1 MRLCVFIQIDHG
13 KVGFVALSGASYRD
27 NKFDRSFRQ
36 PKLKGIRMKMKLH
49 WQILIGLA
57 AGVAFGIFAALN
69 QMGDFTHDWVTPF
82 GTLFVNLLKLIAM
95 PLVFASLVTGI
106 ASLADVSK
114 LSRMGGRTIGIYLLT
129 TVISITI
136 GLVVVNVLEPG
147 KSLPPEVSADLQA
160 SYVGELEG
168 RADTIEQ
175 VRDRGP
181 LQPMVDI
188 VPQNIVAALSQNIR
202 MLQVVFFALF
212 FGVCLVLVPNEN
224 TNVIKSFIQGM
235 NDVIIKMVDLIMYI
249 APVGV
254 FALIAGTITAVA
266 GDSIE
271 TVLSLLS
278 SLGFYTLTVIFGL
291 LLHVL
296 LVYSTFV
303 HFFTRFS
310 LKEFFTGIAP
320 AQLLAFSTSS
330 SAATLPVTMECVED
344 NLGVKNEVAAF
355 VLPLG
360 ATINLD
366 GTALYQAVATVFI
379 AQALGMELDLVAQL
393 TIVLTALLASIGTAP
408 APAAGIIMLVIVLE
422 SVGVPS
428 SGIALI
434 LGVDRILDMVRTA
447 TNVTGDSAVTVLV
460 DSAEKKWE
468 AKAALLQ
475 TKAGHD

>member
-1 MRLCVFIQIDHG
+1 
-13 KVGFVALSGASYRD
+13 
-27 NKFDRSFRQ
+27 
-36 PKLKGIRMKMKLH
+36 MKMKLH
-49 WQILIGLA
+49 WQILIGLS
-57 AGVAFGIFAALN
+57 AGVAYGIFAAINGL
-69 QMGDFTHDWVTPF
+69 GGFTADWVTPF

-114 LSRMGGRTIGIYLLT
+114 LSRMGGRTIAVYLMT
-129 TVISITI
+129 TVVSITI
-136 GLVVVNVLEPG
+136 GLVLVNLLEPG

-160 SYVGELEG
+160 SYVDQIEG
-168 RADTIEQ
+168 RSDTIEK
-175 VRDRGP
+175 VKARGP

-188 VPQNIVAALSQNIR
+188 VPQNIVAALSENIR

-212 FGVCLVLVPNEN
+212 FGVCLILTPNEN
-224 TNVIKSFIQGM
+224 TRTIKSFIQGM
-235 NDVIIKMVDLIMYI
+235 NDIIIKMVDLIMYI

-266 GDSIE
+266 GDNIQS
-271 TVLSLLS
+271 VLSLLS
-278 SLGFYTLTVIFGL
+278 SLGFYTLVVLLGL
-291 LLHVL
+291 ALHVL

-310 LKEFFTGIAP
+310 LKEFFTAISP

-344 NLGVKNEVAAF
+344 NLGVKNEVASF

-379 AQALGMELDLVAQL
+379 AQALGMELNLAAQL

-408 APAAGIIMLVIVLE
+408 VPAAGIIMLVIVLE

-434 LGVDRILDMVRTA
+434 LGVDRILDMARTA
-447 TNVTGDSAVTVLV
+447 TNVTGDCAVTVLV
-460 DSAEKKWE
+460 DAAENKWAEKN
-468 AKAALLQ
+468 ALQ
-475 TKAGHD
+475 TADGQS

>member
-1 MRLCVFIQIDHG
+1 
-13 KVGFVALSGASYRD
+13 
-27 NKFDRSFRQ
+27 
-36 PKLKGIRMKMKLH
+36 
-49 WQILIGLA
+49 
-57 AGVAFGIFAALN
+57 
-69 QMGDFTHDWVTPF
+69 
-82 GTLFVNLLKLIAM
+82 
-95 PLVFASLVTGI
+95 
-106 ASLADVSK
+106 
-114 LSRMGGRTIGIYLLT
+114 
-129 TVISITI
+129 
-136 GLVVVNVLEPG
+136 
-147 KSLPPEVSADLQA
+147 
-160 SYVGELEG
+160 
-168 RADTIEQ
+168 
-175 VRDRGP
+175 
-181 LQPMVDI
+181 
-188 VPQNIVAALSQNIR
+188 
-202 MLQVVFFALF
+202 
-212 FGVCLVLVPNEN
+212 
-224 TNVIKSFIQGM
+224 
-235 NDVIIKMVDLIMYI
+235 VDLIMYI

-266 GDSIE
+266 GDNIE

-278 SLGFYTLTVIFGL
+278 SLGFYTLVVIFGL
-291 LLHVL
+291 ILHVL

-310 LKEFFTGIAP
+310 LKEFFVGIAP

-344 NLGVKNEVAAF
+344 NLGVKNEVASF

-379 AQALGMELDLVAQL
+379 AQALGMELDLAAQL

-408 APAAGIIMLVIVLE
+408 VPAAGIIMLVIVLE

-434 LGVDRILDMVRTA
+434 LGVDRILDMMRTA

-475 TKAGHD
+475 TKSVHD

>member
-1 MRLCVFIQIDHG
+1 
-13 KVGFVALSGASYRD
+13 
-27 NKFDRSFRQ
+27 
-36 PKLKGIRMKMKLH
+36 MKMKLH
-49 WQILIGLA
+49 WQILTGLV
-57 AGVAFGIFAALN
+57 AGMLFGVFAALN
-69 QMGDFTHDWVTPF
+69 QLGGFTDDWVTPF

-95 PLVFASLVTGI
+95 PLVFASLVTGV

-114 LSRMGGRTIGIYLLT
+114 LSRMGGRTIGIYLMT

-136 GLVVVNVLEPG
+136 GLVLVNLLEPG
-147 KSLPPEVSADLQA
+147 KSIPREVSADLQLA
-160 SYVGELEG
+160 YVDQVEG
-168 RADTIEQ
+168 RAETIEK
-175 VRDRGP
+175 VRERGP

-212 FGVCLVLVPNEN
+212 FGVCLILAPSEHTSVV
-224 TNVIKSFIQGM
+224 KSFIQGM
-235 NDVIIKMVDLIMYI
+235 NDIIIKMVDLIMVI

-266 GDSIE
+266 GDNIE
-271 TVLSLLS
+271 TVLNLLG
-278 SLGFYTLTVIFGL
+278 SLGFYTLVVIFGL

-296 LVYSTFV
+296 LVYCSFV

-310 LKEFFTGIAP
+310 LKQFFTGIAP

-330 SAATLPVTMECVED
+330 SAATLPVTMECVEE
-344 NLGVKNEVAAF
+344 NLGVKNEVASF

-379 AQALGMELDLVAQL
+379 AQALGMELNLAAQL

-408 APAAGIIMLVIVLE
+408 VPAAGIIMLVIVLE

-447 TNVTGDSAVTVLV
+447 TNVTGDAAVTVLI
-460 DSAEKKWE
+460 DSAEKKWAE
-468 AKAALLQ
+468 KEALLQ
-475 TKAGHD
+475 SGSG

>member
-1 MRLCVFIQIDHG
+1 
-13 KVGFVALSGASYRD
+13 
-27 NKFDRSFRQ
+27 
-36 PKLKGIRMKMKLH
+36 
-49 WQILIGLA
+49 LIGLA

-69 QMGDFTHDWVTPF
+69 QLGDFTHDWVTPF

-147 KSLPPEVSADLQA
+147 KSLPPEVSANLQA
-160 SYVGELEG
+160 SYAGEMEG
-168 RADTIEQ
+168 REDTIEE

-271 TVLSLLS
+271 TVLSLLG
-278 SLGFYTLTVIFGL
+278 SLGFYTLVVILGL
-291 LLHVL
+291 FLHVL

-310 LKEFFTGIAP
+310 LKEFYTGIAP

-330 SAATLPVTMECVED
+330 SAATLPVTMECVEE

-408 APAAGIIMLVIVLE
+408 VPAAGIIMLVIVLE

-475 TKAGHD
+475 TESGHD

>member
-1 MRLCVFIQIDHG
+1 
-13 KVGFVALSGASYRD
+13 
-27 NKFDRSFRQ
+27 
-36 PKLKGIRMKMKLH
+36 
-49 WQILIGLA
+49 LIGLA

-69 QMGDFTHDWVTPF
+69 QLGDFTHDWVTPF

-160 SYVGELEG
+160 SYAGEMEG
-168 RADTIEQ
+168 RADTIDQ

-188 VPQNIVAALSQNIR
+188 VPQNIVSALSQNIR

-271 TVLSLLS
+271 TVLSLLG
-278 SLGFYTLTVIFGL
+278 SLGFYTLVVILGL
-291 LLHVL
+291 FLHVL

-310 LKEFFTGIAP
+310 LKEFYTGIAP

-408 APAAGIIMLVIVLE
+408 VPAAGIIMLVIVLE

-475 TKAGHD
+475 TKSGHD

>member
-1 MRLCVFIQIDHG
+1 
-13 KVGFVALSGASYRD
+13 
-27 NKFDRSFRQ
+27 
-36 PKLKGIRMKMKLH
+36 MKMKLH
-49 WQILIGLA
+49 WQIIIGLV
-57 AGVAFGIFAALN
+57 AGAAFGIFAAVN
-69 QMGDFTHDWVTPF
+69 QLGDFTSDWVTPF

-136 GLVVVNVLEPG
+136 GLLVVNLLEPG
-147 KSLPPEVSADLQA
+147 KSIPPEVSADLQA
-160 SYVGELEG
+160 SYVDQIEG
-168 RADTIEQ
+168 RADTIDQ
-175 VRDRGP
+175 VRQRGP
-181 LQPMVDI
+181 LQAMVDI

-212 FGVCLVLVPNEN
+212 FGVCLILAPNED
-224 TNVIKSFIQGM
+224 TRTVKSFIRGM

-249 APVGV
+249 APIGV

-266 GDSIE
+266 GDNIE

-278 SLGFYTLTVIFGL
+278 SLGFYTLVVIFGL

-296 LVYSTFV
+296 LVYCTFV
-303 HFFTRFS
+303 YFFTPFS
-310 LKEFFTGIAP
+310 LKQFFAGIAP

-330 SAATLPVTMECVED
+330 SAATLPVTMECVEE
-344 NLGVKNEVAAF
+344 NLGVKNEVASF

-379 AQALGMELDLVAQL
+379 AQALGMELNLAAQL

-408 APAAGIIMLVIVLE
+408 VPAAGIIMLVIVLE

-447 TNVTGDSAVTVLV
+447 TNVTGDSAVTVLI
-460 DSAEKKWE
+460 DSAEKKWA
-468 AKAALLQ
+468 AKASLLQ
-475 TKAGHD
+475 TDTAQG

>member
-1 MRLCVFIQIDHG
+1 
-13 KVGFVALSGASYRD
+13 
-27 NKFDRSFRQ
+27 
-36 PKLKGIRMKMKLH
+36 MKMKLH

-57 AGVAFGIFAALN
+57 GGALFGIFAAVNHLS
-69 QMGDFTHDWVTPF
+69 GFTHDWIAPF

-95 PLVFASLVTGI
+95 PLVFASLVTGV

-129 TVISITI
+129 TVFSITI
-136 GLVVVNVLEPG
+136 GLVVVNVLQPG
-147 KSLPPEVSADLQA
+147 KSIPPQVSADLQA
-160 SYVGELEG
+160 SYVEEIEG

-175 VRDRGP
+175 VKERGP
-181 LQPMVDI
+181 LQPLVDI
-188 VPQNIVAALSQNIR
+188 VPQNIVAALGQNVR

-212 FGVCLVLVPNEN
+212 FGVSLILIPNEH
-224 TNVIKSFIQGM
+224 TRRVKSLIKGL
-235 NDVIIKMVDLIMYI
+235 NDIIIKMVDLIMYV
-249 APVGV
+249 APIGV

-266 GDSIE
+266 GDNIV
-271 TVLSLLS
+271 TVLSLLR
-278 SLGFYTLTVIFGL
+278 SLGFYTLVVILGL
-291 LLHVL
+291 LIHVL
-296 LVYSTFV
+296 LVYGTIV

-310 LKEFFTGIAP
+310 LRQFFVGIAP

-330 SAATLPVTMECVED
+330 SAATLPVTMECVEE
-344 NLGVKNEVAAF
+344 NLGVKNEVASF

-366 GTALYQAVATVFI
+366 GTALYQGVATVFI
-379 AQALGMELDLVAQL
+379 AQALGMDLNLAAQL

-408 APAAGIIMLVIVLE
+408 VPAAGIVMLVIVLE

-447 TNVTGDSAVTVLV
+447 TNVTGDCAVAVLV
-460 DSAEKKWE
+460 DDAEKRAA
-468 AKAALLQ
+468 AKAA
-475 TKAGHD
+475 

>member
-1 MRLCVFIQIDHG
+1 
-13 KVGFVALSGASYRD
+13 
-27 NKFDRSFRQ
+27 
-36 PKLKGIRMKMKLH
+36 MKMKLH

-69 QMGDFTHDWVTPF
+69 QLGDFTHDWVTPF

-147 KSLPPEVSADLQA
+147 KSLPREVSADLQA
-160 SYVGELEG
+160 SYAGEMEG

-271 TVLSLLS
+271 TVLSLLG
-278 SLGFYTLTVIFGL
+278 SLGFYTLVVILGL
-291 LLHVL
+291 FLHVL

-310 LKEFFTGIAP
+310 LKEFYTGIAP

-408 APAAGIIMLVIVLE
+408 VPAAGIIMLVIVLE

-475 TKAGHD
+475 TKSGHD

>member
-1 MRLCVFIQIDHG
+1 
-13 KVGFVALSGASYRD
+13 
-27 NKFDRSFRQ
+27 
-36 PKLKGIRMKMKLH
+36 MKLH
-49 WQILIGLA
+49 WKIIIGLI
-57 AGVAFGIFAALN
+57 AGTLFGIFAAVN
-69 QMGDFTHDWVTPF
+69 QLSGFTNDWVTPF

-95 PLVFASLVTGI
+95 PLVFASLVTGV

-114 LSRMGGRTIGIYLLT
+114 LSRMGGRTIGVYLMT

-136 GLVVVNVLEPG
+136 GLVVVNWLEPG
-147 KSLPPEVSADLQA
+147 KSIPPEVSADLQA
-160 SYVGELEG
+160 SYAGQVEG

-175 VRDRGP
+175 VKSRGP

-202 MLQVVFFALF
+202 MLQVVFLALF
-212 FGVCLVLVPNEN
+212 FGVCLILAPNEN
-224 TNVIKSFIQGM
+224 TRTVKSFIQGM
-235 NDVIIKMVDLIMYI
+235 NDIIIKMVDLIMYL

-266 GDSIE
+266 GDNID

-278 SLGFYTLTVIFGL
+278 SLGFYTLVVIFGL
-291 LLHVL
+291 ALHVL
-296 LVYSTFV
+296 LVYCTFV
-303 HFFTRFS
+303 HFFTPFTLKQFFS
-310 LKEFFTGIAP
+310 GIAP

-330 SAATLPVTMECVED
+330 SAATLPVTMECVEE
-344 NLGVKNEVAAF
+344 NLGVKNEVASF

-379 AQALGMELDLVAQL
+379 AQALGMDLNLTAQL

-408 APAAGIIMLVIVLE
+408 VPAAGIIMLVIVLE

-447 TNVTGDSAVTVLV
+447 TNVTGDCAVTILV
-460 DSAEKKWE
+460 DTAEKKVA
-468 AKAALLQ
+468 AKAAVQ
-475 TKAGHD
+475 PT

>member
-1 MRLCVFIQIDHG
+1 M
-13 KVGFVALSGASYRD
+13 ALFAD
-27 NKFDRSFRQ
+27 VVDRSNQ
-36 PKLKGIRMKMKLH
+36 KVQKMKMKLH
-49 WQILIGLA
+49 WKIIIGLV
-57 AGVAFGIFAALN
+57 AGVFFGIFAAVN
-69 QMGDFTHDWVTPF
+69 QLGDFTSDWITPF

-95 PLVFASLVTGI
+95 PLVFASLVTGV
-106 ASLADVSK
+106 ASLADVKK

-129 TVISITI
+129 TVVSITI
-136 GLVVVNVLEPG
+136 GLLLVNLLEPG
-147 KSLPPEVSADLQA
+147 KSIPPEVSANLQA
-160 SYVGELEG
+160 SFVGEMEG

-175 VRDRGP
+175 VRQRGP

-212 FGVCLVLVPNEN
+212 FGVSLVLVQNEA
-224 TNVIKSFIQGM
+224 TRTVKTLIKGM
-235 NDVIIKMVDLIMYI
+235 NDIIIKMVDLIMYI
-249 APVGV
+249 APIGV

-266 GDSIE
+266 GDNIE

-278 SLGFYTLTVIFGL
+278 SLGFYTLVVIFGL
-291 LLHVL
+291 FLHVII
-296 LVYSTFV
+296 VYSSIV
-303 HFFTRFS
+303 HFLTPYS
-310 LKEFFTGIAP
+310 LKEFYTGIAP

-330 SAATLPVTMECVED
+330 SAATLPVTMECAVD
-344 NLGVKNEVAAF
+344 NLGVKKEVAAF

-379 AQALGMELDLVAQL
+379 AQALGMELNLAAQL

-408 APAAGIIMLVIVLE
+408 VPAAGIIMLVIVLE

-447 TNVTGDSAVTVLV
+447 TNVTGDSAVTILI
-460 DSAEKKWE
+460 DSAEKKIA
-468 AKAALLQ
+468 AKSSQLQ
-475 TKAGHD
+475 VESNQN

>member
-1 MRLCVFIQIDHG
+1 M
-13 KVGFVALSGASYRD
+13 
-27 NKFDRSFRQ
+27 
-36 PKLKGIRMKMKLH
+36 KLKLH
-49 WQILIGLA
+49 WQIIIGLV
-57 AGVAFGIFAALN
+57 AGGVFGIFAAVN
-69 QMGDFTHDWVTPF
+69 QLGDFTSDWVTPF

-95 PLVFASLVTGI
+95 PLVFASLVTGV
-106 ASLADVSK
+106 ASLADVKK

-129 TVISITI
+129 TVVSITI
-136 GLVVVNVLEPG
+136 GLVVVNLLEPG
-147 KSLPPEVSADLQA
+147 KSIPPEVSADLQA
-160 SYVGELEG
+160 SYVDQIEG
-168 RADTIEQ
+168 RADTIDQ
-175 VRDRGP
+175 VRERGP
-181 LQPMVDI
+181 LQAMVDI

-212 FGVCLVLVPNEN
+212 FGVCLVLAPNEN
-224 TNVIKSFIQGM
+224 TRTVKSFIQGM
-235 NDVIIKMVDLIMYI
+235 NDIIIKMVDLIMYI

-266 GDSIE
+266 GDNIE

-278 SLGFYTLTVIFGL
+278 SLGFYTLVVIFGL

-296 LVYSTFV
+296 IVYTSIVKFLTP
-303 HFFTRFS
+303 FT
-310 LKEFFTGIAP
+310 LKEFYTGIAP

-330 SAATLPVTMECVED
+330 SAATLPVTMECVEE
-344 NLGVKNEVAAF
+344 NLGVKSEVASF

-379 AQALGMELDLVAQL
+379 AQALGMELDLAAQL

-408 APAAGIIMLVIVLE
+408 VPAAGIIMLVIVLE

-447 TNVTGDSAVTVLV
+447 TNVTGDSAVTILI
-460 DSAEKKWE
+460 DTSEKKV
-468 AKAALLQ
+468 AARANQLQ
-475 TKAGHD
+475 TESGQA

>member
-1 MRLCVFIQIDHG
+1 
-13 KVGFVALSGASYRD
+13 
-27 NKFDRSFRQ
+27 
-36 PKLKGIRMKMKLH
+36 MKMKLH
-49 WQILIGLA
+49 WKIIIGLLS
-57 AGVAFGIFAALN
+57 GVVFGIFAALN
-69 QMGDFTHDWVTPF
+69 QLGDFTSDWVTPF

-95 PLVFASLVTGI
+95 PLVFASLVTGV

-129 TVISITI
+129 TVVSISI
-136 GLVVVNVLEPG
+136 GLLVVNTLQPG
-147 KSLPPEVSADLQA
+147 KSIPPEVSADLQA
-160 SYVGELEG
+160 SYVEQIEG
-168 RADTIEQ
+168 RSETIDQ
-175 VRDRGP
+175 VRERGP

-212 FGVCLVLVPNEN
+212 FGVCLVLAPNEH
-224 TNVIKSFIQGM
+224 TRTVKSFIQGM

-266 GDSIE
+266 GDNIE

-278 SLGFYTLTVIFGL
+278 SLGFYTLVVVLGL
-291 LLHVL
+291 FLHVL

-303 HFFTRFS
+303 HFFTPFS
-310 LKEFFTGIAP
+310 LREFFSGIAP

-344 NLGVKNEVAAF
+344 NLGVKNEVASF

-379 AQALGMELDLVAQL
+379 AQALGMELNLAAQL

-408 APAAGIIMLVIVLE
+408 VPAAGIIMLVIVLE

-447 TNVTGDSAVTVLV
+447 TNVTGDAAVTVLV
-460 DSAEKKWE
+460 DTAEKKVAARE
-468 AKAALLQ
+468 A
-475 TKAGHD
+475 TVRSG

>member
-1 MRLCVFIQIDHG
+1 
-13 KVGFVALSGASYRD
+13 
-27 NKFDRSFRQ
+27 
-36 PKLKGIRMKMKLH
+36 MKMKLH

-69 QMGDFTHDWVTPF
+69 QLGDFTHDWVTPF

-160 SYVGELEG
+160 SYVGEIEG

-175 VRDRGP
+175 VRERGP

-188 VPQNIVAALSQNIR
+188 VPQNIVAALSANIR

-266 GDSIE
+266 GDNIQ

-278 SLGFYTLTVIFGL
+278 SLGFYTMVVILGL
-291 LLHVL
+291 ALHVL
-296 LVYSTFV
+296 LVYCTFV
-303 HFFTRFS
+303 RFFTRFT
-310 LKEFFTGIAP
+310 LKEFFVGIAP

-344 NLGVKNEVAAF
+344 NLGVKNEVASF

-379 AQALGMELDLVAQL
+379 AQALGMELDLAAQL

-408 APAAGIIMLVIVLE
+408 VPAAGIIMLVIVLE

-475 TKAGHD
+475 TKSGHN

>member
-1 MRLCVFIQIDHG
+1 M
-13 KVGFVALSGASYRD
+13 
-27 NKFDRSFRQ
+27 
-36 PKLKGIRMKMKLH
+36 KLKLH
-49 WQILIGLA
+49 WQIIIGLV
-57 AGVAFGIFAALN
+57 AGAFFGIFAAVYQL
-69 QMGDFTHDWVTPF
+69 GDFTSDWVTPF

-106 ASLADVSK
+106 ASLADVRK
-114 LSRMGGRTIGIYLLT
+114 LSRMGGRTIGIYMLT
-129 TVISITI
+129 TVVSITI
-136 GLVVVNVLEPG
+136 GLLVVNLLKPG
-147 KSLPPEVSADLQA
+147 ESIPPEVSADLQA
-160 SYVGELEG
+160 SYVGEIEG

-175 VRDRGP
+175 VRERGP

-212 FGVCLVLVPNEN
+212 FGVCLVLAPNEN
-224 TNVIKSFIQGM
+224 TRTVKSFIQGM
-235 NDVIIKMVDLIMYI
+235 NDIIIKMVDLIMYI

-266 GDSIE
+266 GDNIE
-271 TVLSLLS
+271 TVLSLLG
-278 SLGFYTLTVIFGL
+278 SLGFYTLVVVFGL
-291 LLHVL
+291 FLHVL
-296 LVYSTFV
+296 LVYSTIV
-303 HFFTRFS
+303 RFFTPFS

-330 SAATLPVTMECVED
+330 SAATLPVTMECVEE
-344 NLGVKNEVAAF
+344 NLGVKNEVASF

-379 AQALGMELDLVAQL
+379 AQALGMELNLAAQL

-408 APAAGIIMLVIVLE
+408 VPAAGIIMLVIVLE

-447 TNVTGDSAVTVLV
+447 TNVTGDCAVTILV
-460 DSAEKKWE
+460 DTAEKKLA
-468 AKAALLQ
+468 AKNGGLQ
-475 TKAGHD
+475 AESGQG

>member
-1 MRLCVFIQIDHG
+1 
-13 KVGFVALSGASYRD
+13 
-27 NKFDRSFRQ
+27 
-36 PKLKGIRMKMKLH
+36 MKMKLH

-106 ASLADVSK
+106 ASLADVTK

-160 SYVGELEG
+160 SYVDEIEG
-168 RADTIEQ
+168 RADTIDS
-175 VRDRGP
+175 VRERGP

-188 VPQNIVAALSQNIR
+188 VPQNIMAALSQNIR

-266 GDSIE
+266 GDNIQ

-278 SLGFYTLTVIFGL
+278 SLGFYTMVVILGL
-291 LLHVL
+291 VLHVL
-296 LVYSTFV
+296 LVYCTFV

-310 LKEFFTGIAP
+310 LKEFFVGIAP

-344 NLGVKNEVAAF
+344 NLGVKNEVASF

-379 AQALGMELDLVAQL
+379 AQALGMELDLAAQL

-408 APAAGIIMLVIVLE
+408 VPAAGIIMLVIVLE

-475 TKAGHD
+475 TKSGHN

>member
-1 MRLCVFIQIDHG
+1 
-13 KVGFVALSGASYRD
+13 
-27 NKFDRSFRQ
+27 
-36 PKLKGIRMKMKLH
+36 MKMKLH
-49 WQILIGLA
+49 WQIIIGLV
-57 AGVAFGIFAALN
+57 AGVFFGIFAAVN
-69 QMGDFTHDWVTPF
+69 QLGDFTSDWVTPF

-95 PLVFASLVTGI
+95 PLVFASLVTGV
-106 ASLADVSK
+106 ASLADVKK

-136 GLVVVNVLEPG
+136 GLLLVNLLEPG
-147 KSLPPEVSADLQA
+147 KSIPPEVSANLQA
-160 SYVGELEG
+160 SFVGEMEG

-175 VRDRGP
+175 VRQRGP

-212 FGVCLVLVPNEN
+212 FGVSLVLVQNES
-224 TNVIKSFIQGM
+224 TRTVKTLIKGM
-235 NDVIIKMVDLIMYI
+235 NDIIIKMVDLIMYI
-249 APVGV
+249 APIGV

-266 GDSIE
+266 GDNIE

-278 SLGFYTLTVIFGL
+278 SLGFYTLVVIFGL
-291 LLHVL
+291 FLHVVI
-296 LVYSTFV
+296 VYSSIV
-303 HFFTRFS
+303 HFLTPYS
-310 LKEFFTGIAP
+310 LKEFYTGIAP

-330 SAATLPVTMECVED
+330 SAATLPVTMECAVD
-344 NLGVKNEVAAF
+344 NLGVRKEVAAF

-379 AQALGMELDLVAQL
+379 AQALGMELNLAAQL

-408 APAAGIIMLVIVLE
+408 VPAAGIIMLVIVLE

-447 TNVTGDSAVTVLV
+447 TNVTGDSAVTILI
-460 DSAEKKWE
+460 DSAEKKIA
-468 AKAALLQ
+468 AKSSQLQ
-475 TKAGHD
+475 VESNQN